1 MVGHSSTTRAAK
13 AARVYGAG
21 HEPRET
27 EGGTALDAA
36 PCEGLEEPAKKEG
49 EASPAR
55 MSFAGIPEGPVLNS
69 IEELDGRVS
78 EIERNMLV
86 LGQRADQGCQ
96 AWGSCVVLGKRL
108 DALQRDVTRDRADAR
123 IEGEDCERRY
133 RMLAAALAGVFV
145 CVLVAAAAILGR

>member
-1 MVGHSSTTRAAK
+1 MVSHSSTTRAAK

-27 EGGTALDAA
+27 EGGTALDAV
-36 PCEGLEEPAKKEG
+36 PCEGLEEPAG
-49 EASPAR
+49 AGSPSADL
-55 MSFAGIPEGPVLNS
+55 PEGSPLRNTL
-69 IEELDGRVS
+69 EELDCRVA
-78 EIERNMLV
+78 EIERDMLV

-108 DALQRDVTRDRADAR
+108 DALQRDMTRDRAEAR